1 MDVVTT
7 LPLPVMS
14 VPIFVENPCLYML
27 VAVSRV
33 WGVFCFGFMR
43 LFLKKYFVL
52 LELSLPDSSLCYVWN
67 YQAIFLRTAPLSNPC
82 SFSDFWIQPSPCFS
96 TFGCELLEEKF
107 YQTGQTFVLKRWLW
121 WFNFDLNLSSL
132 WAWAFFKDLWG
143 EKRMFETLELSEAML
158 I

>member
-1 MDVVTT
+1 MDVVTA

-67 YQAIFLRTAPLSNPC
+67 YQAIFLRTAPIPALSLI
-82 SFSDFWIQPSPCFS
+82 SDFNHHSVFPHLVVNCWRRNS
-96 TFGCELLEEKF
+96 TRPAKPLF
-107 YQTGQTFVLKRWLW
+107 
-121 WFNFDLNLSSL
+121 
-132 WAWAFFKDLWG
+132 
-143 EKRMFETLELSEAML
+143 
-158 I
+158 